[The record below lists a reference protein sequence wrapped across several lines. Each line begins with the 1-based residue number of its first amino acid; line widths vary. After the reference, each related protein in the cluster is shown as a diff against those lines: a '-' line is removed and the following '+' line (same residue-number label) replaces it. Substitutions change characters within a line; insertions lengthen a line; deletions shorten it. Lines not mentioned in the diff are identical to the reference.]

1 MKIKQKQFH
10 VKWRMNSMNKLTN
23 CIMWISCAIVAVT
36 GIVITKDLESAVWIM
51 MIPLVGLIFT

>member
-1 MKIKQKQFH
+1 
-10 VKWRMNSMNKLTN
+10 MNKLTN

-51 MIPLVGLIFT
+51 MIPLVGFNLYLMKNLFQGEK